1 MATKIQIRRGLST
14 EWTSVNPLLSQG
26 EMGLETDTNLF
37 KFGDG
42 LSLWNSL
49 LYVNDITGNSRF
61 ITSTT
66 TLAPGKE
73 HVYYD
78 LFILEPFNISGYNAT
93 YSISGTI
100 FDNNAM
106 VSILDKMWI
115 DDALYVGG
123 DLNIG
128 I

>member
-1 MATKIQIRRGLST
+1 MATIIQIRRDTASN
-14 EWTSVNPLLSQG
+14 WTSVNPLLAQG

-42 LSLWNSL
+42 SSLWTPL
-49 LYVNDITGNSRF
+49 PYVNDTTGNSRF

-66 TLAPGKE
+66 TLTSGKE

-78 LFILEPFNISGYNAT
+78 LFILGAFNISESNAT
-93 YSISGTI
+93 YSIAGTS
-100 FDNNAM
+100 FYNNAM
-106 VSILDKMWI
+106 VSILDSMWI
-115 DDALYVGG
+115 DDTLYVGG
-123 DLNIG
+123 NLNIG